1 MTTVAEKYLQI
12 AKLANDPANAE
23 VVIDGI
29 LTFFGLDYFD
39 LDLGVEYLYTTKV
52 IDHKFR
58 SVLHKAEDM
67 DAIMAWFKEKTGVT
81 DEEIAAAEAKEK
93 EYVAGCLMLAKQ
105 YLGMGHC
112 ISGKTY
118 LELAA
123 AKGSEEAIAQ
133 LKDMEYAQDMYDLGE
148 HYLAMGHCICSKTY
162 FELAAAKGCPKAAAK
177 LKDMEYAEDMYKL
190 GEQYLAMGHKICS
203 KTYFE
208 LAAAKGCPKAAA
220 KLAEYEA

>member
-1 MTTVAEKYLQI
+1 MIILVPKELIIDYSYKRMKKRGFLNERLVAEKYLQI

-67 DAIMAWFKEKTGVT
+67 DAIMAWFKEKAGVT

-93 EYVAGCLMLAKQ
+93 EYVAGC
-105 YLGMGHC
+105 
-112 ISGKTY
+112 
-118 LELAA
+118 
-123 AKGSEEAIAQ
+123 
-133 LKDMEYAQDMYDLGE
+133 
-148 HYLAMGHCICSKTY
+148 
-162 FELAAAKGCPKAAAK
+162 
-177 LKDMEYAEDMYKL
+177 
-190 GEQYLAMGHKICS
+190 
-203 KTYFE
+203 
-208 LAAAKGCPKAAA
+208 
-220 KLAEYEA
+220 

>member
-12 AKLANDPANAE
+12 AKLAKDPANAE

-52 IDHKFR
+52 IDYKFR

-67 DAIMAWFKEKTGVT
+67 DAIMAWFKEKAGVT

-105 YLGMGHC
+105 YLGMGHF

-133 LKDMEYAQDMYDLGE
+133 IGRA
-148 HYLAMGHCICSKTY
+148 HV
-162 FELAAAKGCPKAAAK
+162 
-177 LKDMEYAEDMYKL
+177 
-190 GEQYLAMGHKICS
+190 
-203 KTYFE
+203 
-208 LAAAKGCPKAAA
+208 
-220 KLAEYEA
+220 

>member
-12 AKLANDPANAE
+12 AKLAKDPANAE

-52 IDHKFR
+52 IDYKFR

-67 DAIMAWFKEKTGVT
+67 DAIMAWFKEKAGVT

-133 LKDMEYAQDMYDLGE
+133 LKDMEYA
-148 HYLAMGHCICSKTY
+148 
-162 FELAAAKGCPKAAAK
+162 
-177 LKDMEYAEDMYKL
+177 EDMIGVEAGSVIKL
-190 GEQYLAMGHKICS
+190 SIGDQEIPVTVSGLFLNDGLLWLPWRRHPHHPRFRPERPGFRVHRSQRSRVCLHQGADGRR
-203 KTYFE
+203 
-208 LAAAKGCPKAAA
+208 
-220 KLAEYEA
+220 

>member
-12 AKLANDPANAE
+12 AKLAKDPANAE

-52 IDHKFR
+52 IDYKFR

-67 DAIMAWFKEKTGVT
+67 DAIMAWFKEKAGVT
-81 DEEIAAAEAKEK
+81 DEEIAAAEAKEI
-93 EYVAGCLMLAKQ
+93 EYAEVRYKLAYH

-112 ISGKTY
+112 ICG
-118 LELAA
+118 
-123 AKGSEEAIAQ
+123 
-133 LKDMEYAQDMYDLGE
+133 
-148 HYLAMGHCICSKTY
+148 KTY

-190 GEQYLAMGHKICS
+190 GEHYLGMGHKICS

>member
-12 AKLANDPANAE
+12 AKLAKDPANAE

-52 IDHKFR
+52 IDYKFR

-148 HYLAMGHCICSKTY
+148 HYLAMGQCICSKTY
-162 FELAAAKGCPKAAAK
+162 L
-177 LKDMEYAEDMYKL
+177 
-190 GEQYLAMGHKICS
+190 
-203 KTYFE
+203 E

>member
-12 AKLANDPANAE
+12 AKLAKDPANAE

-67 DAIMAWFKEKTGVT
+67 DAIMAWFKEKAGVT

-112 ISGKTY
+112 ISGKT
-118 LELAA
+118 
-123 AKGSEEAIAQ
+123 
-133 LKDMEYAQDMYDLGE
+133 
-148 HYLAMGHCICSKTY
+148 
-162 FELAAAKGCPKAAAK
+162 
-177 LKDMEYAEDMYKL
+177 
-190 GEQYLAMGHKICS
+190 
-203 KTYFE
+203 
-208 LAAAKGCPKAAA
+208 
-220 KLAEYEA
+220 

>member
-12 AKLANDPANAE
+12 AKLAKDPANAE

-29 LTFFGLDYFD
+29 LTFFGLDYFTLVVYRFD

-52 IDHKFR
+52 IDYKFR

-93 EYVAGCLMLAKQ
+93 EYVTGCLMLAKQ

-133 LKDMEYAQDMYDLGE
+133 LKDMEYAQDM
-148 HYLAMGHCICSKTY
+148 
-162 FELAAAKGCPKAAAK
+162 
-177 LKDMEYAEDMYKL
+177 
-190 GEQYLAMGHKICS
+190 
-203 KTYFE
+203 
-208 LAAAKGCPKAAA
+208 
-220 KLAEYEA
+220 

>member
-1 MTTVAEKYLQI
+1 M
-12 AKLANDPANAE
+12 
-23 VVIDGI
+23 
-29 LTFFGLDYFD
+29 
-39 LDLGVEYLYTTKV
+39 DLGVEYLYTTKV

-123 AKGSEEAIAQ
+123 AKGSEKAIAQ

-148 HYLAMGHCICSKTY
+148 HYLAMGHCICSKTS
-162 FELAAAKGCPKAAAK
+162 FGCCIHPHACHLSVTRWLLPFQTSHLSSRQKKGEGP
-177 LKDMEYAEDMYKL
+177 
-190 GEQYLAMGHKICS
+190 
-203 KTYFE
+203 
-208 LAAAKGCPKAAA
+208 
-220 KLAEYEA
+220 

>member
-12 AKLANDPANAE
+12 AKLAKDPANAE

-29 LTFFGLDYFD
+29 LTFFGLD

-52 IDHKFR
+52 IDYKFR

-67 DAIMAWFKEKTGVT
+67 DAIMAWFKEKAGVT

-123 AKGSEEAIAQ
+123 AKG
-133 LKDMEYAQDMYDLGE
+133 
-148 HYLAMGHCICSKTY
+148 
-162 FELAAAKGCPKAAAK
+162 CP
-177 LKDMEYAEDMYKL
+177 E
-190 GEQYLAMGHKICS
+190 
-203 KTYFE
+203 
-208 LAAAKGCPKAAA
+208 AAA
-220 KLAEYEA
+220 KLAEY